1 MNGTNF
7 FQTLESRTM
16 FSTVGPPTTSDPGP
30 LVQNRRVSQMDHP
43 LIPGG
48 DAVDTSNATGNG
60 NGSGTIAVT
69 ARWRFGSELIRI
81 D

>member
-16 FSTVGPPTTSDPGP
+16 FSTVAPPASDPGP
-30 LVQNRRVSQMDHP
+30 LAQYTREYQMEHQLP
-43 LIPGG
+43 PGG
-48 DAVDTSNATGNG
+48 GATVDTSNGT
-60 NGSGTIAVT
+60 GSGTSAGRLSAN
-69 ARWRFGSELIRI
+69 ARWRFGSELIRL